1 MTTPFVTWKDTYA
14 LGMVEIDEQHR
25 TLFEIMDKMWHAI
38 VRNEEVSAMVEILHS
53 LELYAVQHFTEEE
66 LFMASFHYPHFDK
79 HILLHQH
86 FIQKITDEKE
96 RVAKGGKPSL
106 DLLHFLRDWL
116 LNHILIQD
124 KHYADYFEEQ
134 QQQKNNKPSLLK
146 NFFKRFGQVA

>member
-25 TLFEIMDKMWHAI
+25 TLFEIMNKMWQAI

-53 LELYAVQHFTEEE
+53 LELYAVQHFAEEE

-86 FIQKITDEKE
+86 FIQKITD
-96 RVAKGGKPSL
+96 
-106 DLLHFLRDWL
+106 
-116 LNHILIQD
+116 
-124 KHYADYFEEQ
+124 
-134 QQQKNNKPSLLK
+134 
-146 NFFKRFGQVA
+146 